1 LPIKSGHETLS
12 CALREGFRRGEEEEE
27 RERGETQRYEN
38 VKPYLTVSATSH
50 SRITVLRI
58 LPPERLPLIE
68 KAAVDGAAPSRFN
81 LSLSRCG

>member
-1 LPIKSGHETLS
+1 VRGT
-12 CALREGFRRGEEEEE
+12 LREGFRGGEEEEE
-27 RERGETQRYEN
+27 RERGEMQRYEN

-58 LPPERLPLIE
+58 LPPEERLPLIE